1 MTVEKATELFV
12 NEMAHNTFSSFDDVF
27 DELINILQL
36 SGANENAKTELNN
49 NGIAVLFFILVTV
62 LNAWAVNNIFEK
74 YNCDRI
80 LKAIKSSLLQMK
92 IIEDNISS
100 LIRVYDLCFDEIK
113 SGLDESTPLLL
124 PMDTVAGT
132 FISLAGITRFEGTET
147 QISKNETIVSPVLLT
162 LISELFM
169 RYVGWWKLFSEK
181 YTIK

>member
-12 NEMAHNTFSSFDDVF
+12 NEMAHSTFSNFDDVF